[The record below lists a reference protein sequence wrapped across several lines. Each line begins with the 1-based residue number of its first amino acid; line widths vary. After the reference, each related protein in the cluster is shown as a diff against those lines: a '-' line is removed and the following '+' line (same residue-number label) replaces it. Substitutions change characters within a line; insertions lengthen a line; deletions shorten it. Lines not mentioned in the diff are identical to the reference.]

1 MQTPE
6 EQQHHQNLNTLL
18 KKLRP
23 FQRKAFDF
31 AVNPNP
37 SGQQTKNNY
46 VAGAGTGRILCADE
60 MGLGKTITSL
70 AIMSAYQQ
78 SEWPLL
84 ILCPASLRY
93 TWPSEI
99 EKFLPWISSQSTYV
113 VRGADDV
120 TFAQHIVNWRRKKTE
135 QNKEKKPPYQIVIC
149 TYSLLQNRF
158 AVSKAIQNCRFE
170 CVIADESHNLKQKD
184 SQRCQLALPIM
195 KQSKRLVLLSGT
207 PALNRPVELFSQ
219 LTALDPSGKMF
230 PGSGNMSYSQYTK
243 RYCNARQ
250 TRFGYDVK
258 GISNAD
264 ELHQCL
270 KKVMLRRL
278 KSEVLQDL
286 PSKQRS
292 IVPIK
297 MKDKDKQQ
305 DSLYIME
312 DWNAASK
319 ALDRISDLD
328 ADDVARAAKNESR
341 RAMMQAYQASGIAK
355 ASAVAEYIIDWL
367 RGCDSTQKLV
377 VFAHHKDV
385 MDCLQEAITKEFKGK
400 LGLIRID
407 GSVSPLE
414 RASCVKS
421 FQTNKSVRLALLSMT
436 AAGVGLTLTASSN
449 IIFAE
454 LHWTPGVLAQ
464 AEDRCHRIGQ
474 PNSVNVT
481 YCICK
486 DEDLSI
492 DMVIWKML
500 SNKTG
505 NLSKIVDGERK
516 GLDAVETS
524 VALNNNKHG
533 SGNGMSAE
541 DELINFFASTKSTQS
556 AKPNT
561 GPPVKGTIQSFFKKQ
576 AAPSSKKPSSTV
588 AKKKSKNV
596 GKTSPNSVACISLL
610 DCDEATSLV
619 TVNCAVCTFENH
631 ADATFCSMCQSPI
644 ATVSKPKAHE
654 QTQQQQWA
662 CSACTFTNTYEVVA
676 CEVCGTKRK
685 TDSSVDGQEI
695 QPLYLPDQSASSS
708 NESESESSGA
718 STDKPRKQASSDSKH
733 KGDCYIENGTRGIQP
748 LQLPD
753 QLSSSSDDDSDESVT
768 SNHINQKHCSKNIKT
783 PSLNLS
789 QNSTSVA
796 SECIDL
802 TQDDE
807 YKEKKPLHTKKPRHD
822 YELGIFRFSVSKNSG
837 RIALHLHS
845 TGDPLHVNFD
855 IAQILTPECSNKL
868 QEVTISRK
876 SPKLQAVLQF
886 DDRKIRGVLSEL
898 DGSSLLPSAAALQNN
913 LQSMMIDEIKLFV
926 TSYMNLREIEKK
938 AVKDSNEAIAA
949 SSLTHVAAKLLQS
962 TVCGSTERYSNGGQA
977 LGAKERA
984 VENLKNNVATE
995 IDRLVLQKLACA
1007 WCATKFQRQNLT
1019 CNVDATYCSWKCA
1032 EEGRVRRGNIFSST
1046 NIRASLF
1053 QLERGVCQLCK
1064 IDAHALFCRIK
1075 SLQPAERLNTLLN
1088 ANWKLPSTKRDRFL
1102 QAPEEHDFWQADHIF
1117 AVAEGGGGSGLD
1129 NFRTLCTPC
1138 HRSET
1143 SKLHQRLKSKR
1154 LNEGADGSGK
1164 QLDIMSAFSKVKS
1177 SEEKTKKKR
1186 KRKRVAD

>member
-1 MQTPE
+1 MQTPK
-6 EQQHHQNLNTLL
+6 EQQDNQHLNTLL

-31 AVNPNP
+31 AVNGIHNSDDDHNKQQNPQTKP
-37 SGQQTKNNY
+37 SGHRSAS

-120 TFAQHIVNWRRKKTE
+120 SFAQQIVNWRRKKAE
-135 QNKEKKPPYQIVIC
+135 QNKPTFKPAPYQIVIC

-158 AVSKAIQNCRFE
+158 AVSKALQNCNFE

-184 SQRCQLALPIM
+184 SQRCQLALPIL

-207 PALNRPVELFSQ
+207 PALNRPVELYAQ
-219 LTALDPSGKMF
+219 LTALDPTGRIF

-243 RYCNARQ
+243 RYCNGHQ
-250 TRFGYDVK
+250 SRFGYNVT

-278 KSEVLQDL
+278 KSQVLQDL

-305 DSLYIME
+305 ESQYIME
-312 DWNAASK
+312 DWSAASK

-328 ADDVARAAKNESR
+328 ADDVAQAAKNESR

-355 ASAVAEYIIDWL
+355 ASAIAEYIIDWL
-367 RGCDSTQKLV
+367 RGCDSSQKLV

-385 MDCLQEAITKEFKGK
+385 MDCLQEAITKDFKGK
-400 LGLIRID
+400 LGMIRID

-414 RASCVKS
+414 RAASVKK
-421 FQTNKSVRLALLSMT
+421 FQTNRGVRLALLSMT
-436 AAGVGLTLTASSN
+436 AAGVGLTLTAASN

-474 PNSVNVT
+474 ANSVNVT

-500 SNKTG
+500 TNKTG

-524 VALNNNKHG
+524 IASNGNRCSSS
-533 SGNGMSAE
+533 SGVSAE
-541 DELINFFASTKSTQS
+541 EDLVNFFASSTTTQTTK
-556 AKPNT
+556 AKS

-576 AAPSSKKPSSTV
+576 ASAKGSSKAPTSV
-588 AKKKSKNV
+588 AKKKVKSLD

-610 DCDEATSLV
+610 DCDEVNSF
-619 TVNCAVCTFENH
+619 VNCPACTFENH
-631 ADATFCSMCQSPI
+631 AGAMFCTMCQSPI
-644 ATVSKPKAHE
+644 DSVSSKPKGHD
-654 QTQQQQWA
+654 QLHQQQWS
-662 CSACTFTNTYEVVA
+662 CSACTFTNSNEALA
-676 CEVCGTKRK
+676 CEVCGAEKNEN
-685 TDSSVDGQEI
+685 SSEKVQEI
-695 QPLYLPDQSASSS
+695 RSVHLPDQLSPLSG
-708 NESESESSGA
+708 ESKLDKSGA
-718 STDKPRKQASSDSKH
+718 SFDKTRKRANSQLKDH
-733 KGDCYIENGTRGIQP
+733 REFYIENVDTEGIQP

-768 SNHINQKHCSKNIKT
+768 SYHVDQKNCSKT
-783 PSLNLS
+783 REAAVPNLS
-789 QNSTSVA
+789 QNSTAAA

-802 TQDDE
+802 TQEDE
-807 YKEKKPLHTKKPRHD
+807 YEEKKPSHTKKSRHD
-822 YELGIFRFSVSKNSG
+822 YEHGTFRFSVSKNSG
-837 RIALHLHS
+837 RIALHSHS
-845 TGDPLHVNFD
+845 SGEPLHVNFD
-855 IAQILTPECSNKL
+855 IGQIVTPQCSNQL
-868 QEVTISRK
+868 QESTLSRK
-876 SPKLQAVLQF
+876 SPKKQCVLQF
-886 DDRKIRGVLSEL
+886 DDGRIRRVLSEL
-898 DGSSLLPSAAALQNN
+898 NDCSLLPKSRKTN
-913 LQSMMIDEIKLFV
+913 LQSTMINEIKLYV
-926 TSYMNLREIEKK
+926 TCYMNLREIEKK
-938 AVKDSNEAIAA
+938 AVKESNEAIAA
-949 SSLTHVAAKLLQS
+949 SSLTQTAARLLQS
-962 TVCGSTERYSNGGQA
+962 TVCGSTDRYSNGGQA

-984 VENLKNNVATE
+984 IENQKNNVATAS
-995 IDRLVLQKLACA
+995 DKLVLQKLACA
-1007 WCATKFQRQNLT
+1007 WCAAPFQTENLT
-1019 CNVDATYCSWKCA
+1019 VDVDATYCSWECA
-1032 EEGRVRRGNIFSST
+1032 EEGRVRRGNMFSST
-1046 NIRASLF
+1046 QIRSSLF
-1053 QLERGVCQLCK
+1053 ALERYVT
-1064 IDAHALFCRIK
+1064 I
-1075 SLQPAERLNTLLN
+1075 LLHY
-1088 ANWKLPSTKRDRFL
+1088 RFIL
-1102 QAPEEHDFWQADHIF
+1102 
-1117 AVAEGGGGSGLD
+1117 
-1129 NFRTLCTPC
+1129 R
-1138 HRSET
+1138 
-1143 SKLHQRLKSKR
+1143 
-1154 LNEGADGSGK
+1154 
-1164 QLDIMSAFSKVKS
+1164 
-1177 SEEKTKKKR
+1177 
-1186 KRKRVAD
+1186 